1 MHKIIYHKILVHIL
15 TTTFIQAHTH
25 THAQCIVHVCVWHA
39 LSHSLSPISPV
50 ISQISPH
57 HRHPKLIG
65 SVAAA
70 AALVSH

>member
-1 MHKIIYHKILVHIL
+1 MHC
-15 TTTFIQAHTH
+15 A
-25 THAQCIVHVCVWHA
+25 CVCVWHA
-39 LSHSLSPISPV
+39 LSHSLSPISPI

-70 AALVSH
+70 AAALVSH